1 MLILCGGVS
10 ESDLKSKLFVLRVQL
25 RWGECDP
32 AGIIFYPTYFLW
44 FDAAAWNMFAEV
56 GYHAKRM
63 RAEHRAMPLVS
74 AGCEFKHPVEQEDRC
89 EVRSR
94 ISRWGGKSFV
104 IAHDVV
110 RADGILVAAGSE
122 TRVWG
127 RYENGPGTQLK
138 GQKIGEELKRLFSA

>member
-1 MLILCGGVS
+1 MPGDEFHSIVNVFPCQVH
-10 ESDLKSKLFVLRVQL
+10 
-25 RWGECDP
+25 WGDCDP

-63 RAEHRAMPLVS
+63 RAEHLAMPLVA
-74 AGCEFKHPVEQEDRC
+74 AGCEFKHPAEQEDRC

-94 ISRWGGKSFV
+94 IARFGGKSFV
-104 IAHDVV
+104 LVHEIV
-110 RADGILVAAGSE
+110 RADGTPLAKGGE

-127 RYENGPGTQLK
+127 RFSNGPGSPMKGEPVPETLK
-138 GQKIGEELKRLFSA
+138 AKFRAK